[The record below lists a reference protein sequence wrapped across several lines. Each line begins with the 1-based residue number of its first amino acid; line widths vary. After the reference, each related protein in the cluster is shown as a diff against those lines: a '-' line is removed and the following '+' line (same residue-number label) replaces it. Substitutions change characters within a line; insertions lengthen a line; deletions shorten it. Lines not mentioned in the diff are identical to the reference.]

1 MSASIILRL
10 RAFFSELSM
19 SSPSPSSSPPDY
31 RLPVTV
37 LSGFLGAGKTTLLNH
52 VLANREGL
60 RVAVI
65 VNDMSEVNID
75 ASLLRKGAEN
85 AGAALSRTEEK
96 MVEMSNGCIC
106 CTLRED
112 LLLEVRKLAAENR
125 FDYLLIE
132 STGVGEPMPVAATF
146 DFEDEDGHSLNHIA
160 RIDTMVT
167 VVDALNLLN
176 DYNSTDFLAQR
187 GETAG
192 EDDDR
197 TLAALLTEQIEFA
210 DVIVVSK
217 ADLVTPAHLAEVRAV
232 IKALNPTATI
242 SYAEKGNVPLHT
254 ILGTGK
260 FDLEK
265 AGEMAGWAREL
276 AGIHLPETEEYG
288 IDSFVLRNR
297 KPLHPFRFNRFLD
310 EALPGLI
317 RAKGYIW
324 LASRPDWA
332 VAYSRAGKIASLEPV
347 GQWWAASDK
356 ADWPSPGD
364 PERQE
369 IDAIWEEPYGDRLNE
384 LVFIGRGMDRADIE
398 TAFNACVLTDAEFAA
413 GMAAWS
419 DYSDPFPDWSPEDE
433 EEPEH
438 A

>member
-1 MSASIILRL
+1 MQLDCINQVRFDMPI
-10 RAFFSELSM
+10 
-19 SSPSPSSSPPDY
+19 PDT

-52 VLANREGL
+52 ILANRDGL

-75 ASLLRKGAEN
+75 ASLLRDGTQN

-112 LLLEVRKLAAENR
+112 LLLEVHKLAAEGR

-146 DFEDEDGHSLNHIA
+146 DFEDEHGRSLNQVA

-167 VVDALNLLN
+167 VVDALNLLA

-192 EDDDR
+192 EGDDR
-197 TLAALLTEQIEFA
+197 TLAGLLCEQIEFA
-210 DVIVVSK
+210 DVVVVSK
-217 ADLVTPAHLAEVRAV
+217 TDLVSLEQLGEVRAV
-232 IKALNPTATI
+232 IKALNPGAAIT
-242 SYAEKGNVPLHT
+242 YAERGQVPLNK

-265 AGEMAGWAREL
+265 ASEMAGWAREL
-276 AGIHLPETEEYG
+276 AGEHTPETEEYG
-288 IDSFVLRNR
+288 ITSFVLRER
-297 KPLHPFRFNRFLD
+297 RALHPQRLDRFLD
-310 EALPGLI
+310 HGFPGLI
-317 RAKGYIW
+317 RAKGYLW
-324 LASRPDWA
+324 LATRPEWA
-332 VAYSRAGKIASLEPV
+332 VAYSRAGKIASVEPV
-347 GQWWAASDK
+347 GRWA
-356 ADWPSPGD
+356 
-364 PERQE
+364 
-369 IDAIWEEPYGDRLNE
+369 EPYDDRINE
-384 LVFIGRGMDRADIE
+384 VVFIGLDMDQASIE
-398 TAFNACVLTDAEFAA
+398 EAFSYCVLTDGEAAA
-413 GMAAWS
+413 GPGAWR
-419 DYSDPFPDWSPEDE
+419 DYPDPFPAWQVE
-433 EEPEH
+433 E
-438 A
+438 

>member
-1 MSASIILRL
+1 MSKL
-10 RAFFSELSM
+10 
-19 SSPSPSSSPPDY
+19 DT

-112 LLLEVRKLAAENR
+112 LLLEVRKLAASQR

-132 STGVGEPMPVAATF
+132 STGVGEPMPIAATF
-146 DFEDEDGHSLNHIA
+146 DFEDEHGDSLNHIA

-176 DYNSTDFLAQR
+176 DYHSTDFLAQR

-192 EDDDR
+192 EGDDR
-197 TLAALLTEQIEFA
+197 TLAALLSEQIEFA

-217 ADLVTPAHLAEVRAV
+217 TDLVTLEQLGEVRAV
-232 IKALNPTATI
+232 IKALNPTAAIT
-242 SYAEKGNVPLHT
+242 YAEQGRVALDK

-260 FDLEK
+260 FNLER
-265 AGEMAGWAREL
+265 ASQMAGWAREL
-276 AGIHLPETEEYG
+276 AGIHTPETEEYG
-288 IDSFVLRNR
+288 IDSFVLRDR
-297 KPLHPFRFNRFLD
+297 RPLHPQRFDQFLD
-310 EALPGLI
+310 QAFPGLI
-317 RAKGYIW
+317 RAKGYVW
-324 LASRPDWA
+324 LASRPEWA
-332 VAYSRAGKIASLEPV
+332 VAYSRAGKIASVEPV
-347 GQWWAASDK
+347 GQWWAASGK
-356 ADWPSPGD
+356 ENWPPKGD
-364 PERQE
+364 PDRQA
-369 IDAIWEEPYGDRLNE
+369 IDAVWAEPYGDRLNE
-384 LVFIGRGMDRADIE
+384 LVFIGRHMEAGAIE
-398 TAFNACVLTDAEFAA
+398 AAFDACVLTEAELAA
-413 GMAAWS
+413 GPAAWRS
-419 DYSDPFPDWSPEDE
+419 YNDPFPDWSREEDE
-433 EEPEH
+433 PQ
-438 A
+438 ALSN

>member
-1 MSASIILRL
+1 MSTQ
-10 RAFFSELSM
+10 
-19 SSPSPSSSPPDY
+19 SPADK

-52 VLANREGL
+52 ILANRDGL

-75 ASLLRKGAEN
+75 ASLLRDGSQN

-112 LLLEVRKLAAENR
+112 LLLEVHKLAAEGR

-146 DFEDEDGHSLNHIA
+146 DFEDEQGRSLNQVA

-167 VVDALNLLN
+167 VVDAVNLLA

-197 TLAALLTEQIEFA
+197 SLAGLLSEQIEFA
-210 DVIVVSK
+210 DVVVVSK
-217 ADLVTPAHLAEVRAV
+217 TDLVSLEHLGEVRAV
-232 IKALNPTATI
+232 IKALNPGATI
-242 SYAEKGNVPLHT
+242 TYAERGNVPLNK

-265 AGEMAGWAREL
+265 ASEMAGWAREL
-276 AGIHLPETEEYG
+276 AGDHTPETEEYG
-288 IDSFVLRNR
+288 IASFVLREPR
-297 KPLHPFRFNRFLD
+297 AVHPQRFSRFLD
-310 EALPGLI
+310 HAFPGLI
-317 RAKGYIW
+317 RAKGYLW
-324 LASRPDWA
+324 LATRPEWA
-332 VAYSRAGKIASLEPV
+332 VAYSRAGKIASVEPV
-347 GQWWAASDK
+347 GRWA
-356 ADWPSPGD
+356 
-364 PERQE
+364 
-369 IDAIWEEPYGDRLNE
+369 EPYDDRFNE
-384 LVFIGRGMDRADIE
+384 VVFIGQNLDRAAIE
-398 TAFNACVLTDAEFAA
+398 EAFSYCVLTDAEHAA
-413 GMAAWS
+413 GEAAWRA
-419 DYSDPFPDWSPEDE
+419 YADPFPQWYVE
-433 EEPEH
+433 
-438 A
+438 

>member
-1 MSASIILRL
+1 MSKL
-10 RAFFSELSM
+10 
-19 SSPSPSSSPPDY
+19 DT

-112 LLLEVRKLAAENR
+112 LLLEVRKLAASQR

-132 STGVGEPMPVAATF
+132 STGVGEPMPIAATF
-146 DFEDEDGHSLNHIA
+146 DFEDEHGDSLNHIS

-176 DYNSTDFLAQR
+176 DYHSTDFLAQR

-192 EDDDR
+192 EGDDR
-197 TLAALLTEQIEFA
+197 TLAALLSEQIEFA
-210 DVIVVSK
+210 DVIVVGK
-217 ADLVTPAHLAEVRAV
+217 TDLVTLEQLGEVRAV
-232 IKALNPTATI
+232 IKALNPSAAIT
-242 SYAEKGNVPLHT
+242 YAEQGRVALDK

-260 FDLEK
+260 FNLER
-265 AGEMAGWAREL
+265 ASQMAGWAREL
-276 AGIHLPETEEYG
+276 AGIHTPETEEYG
-288 IDSFVLRNR
+288 IDSFVLRDR
-297 KPLHPFRFNRFLD
+297 RPLHPQRFDQFLD
-310 EALPGLI
+310 HAFPGLI
-317 RAKGYIW
+317 RAKGYVW
-324 LASRPDWA
+324 LASRPEWA
-332 VAYSRAGKIASLEPV
+332 VAYSRAGKIASVEPV
-347 GQWWAASDK
+347 GQWWAASAK
-356 ADWPSPGD
+356 ENWPPKGD
-364 PERQE
+364 PDRQ
-369 IDAIWEEPYGDRLNE
+369 AIEAVWAEPYGDRLNE
-384 LVFIGRGMDRADIE
+384 LVFIGRHMEAGAIE
-398 TAFNACVLTDAEFAA
+398 AAFDACVLTEAELAE
-413 GMAAWS
+413 GPTAWRS
-419 DYSDPFPDWSPEDE
+419 YNDPFPDWNREEDE
-433 EEPEH
+433 PQ
-438 A
+438 AQTN